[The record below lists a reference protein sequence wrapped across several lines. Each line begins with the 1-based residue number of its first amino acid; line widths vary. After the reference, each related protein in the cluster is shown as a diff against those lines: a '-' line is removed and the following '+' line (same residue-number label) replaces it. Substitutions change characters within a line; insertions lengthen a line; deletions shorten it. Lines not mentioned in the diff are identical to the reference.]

1 MFNAFLTTSLVL
13 ILFLDLLGVI
23 VYIIVSGIVR
33 ARKHGSVRPGVSL
46 PAPCPAGAPAYTAF
60 SPAPTYFASATAA
73 PESHRGGWGGLKRLR
88 DRFSRKESSP
98 ARSDL
103 GEMDAGHRK
112 IGTILNSFK
121 EDI

>member
-33 ARKHGSVRPGVSL
+33 ARKHASIRPVVSL
-46 PAPCPAGAPAYTAF
+46 PATPTSIPAYTAF
-60 SPAPTYFASATAA
+60 SPVPSYFSAPRSA
-73 PESHRGGWGGLKRLR
+73 PGPHRGGWRGLLGLGT
-88 DRFSRKESSP
+88 RFSRKESSP
-98 ARSDL
+98 SRSDS
-103 GEMDAGHRK
+103 GEIDAGHRR
-112 IGTILNSFK
+112 IGAILNSFK